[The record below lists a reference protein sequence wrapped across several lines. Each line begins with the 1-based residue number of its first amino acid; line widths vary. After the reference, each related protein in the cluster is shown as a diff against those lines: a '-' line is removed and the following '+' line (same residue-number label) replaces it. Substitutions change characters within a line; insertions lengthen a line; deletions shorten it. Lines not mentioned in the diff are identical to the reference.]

1 MPVRM
6 TKADKLAAEL
16 LLGSR
21 WAPVTNTLSF
31 INAPLEEAAQV
42 WHDCY
47 AASYP
52 KWNVG
57 LYEHTGSLE
66 EHFNTMLP
74 LAAGAKTLFL
84 ETLDPSWTLA
94 VNNNAYTGPD
104 LSSMLTVEY
113 AQNRRIKSVI
123 VVEIPHTLDRK
134 NYPQWRGRY
143 GGRSFIVLG
152 PGHAKTGVFL
162 NNSDRWEFARGG
174 EILDF
179 EDTGAYAS
187 PRTTDRFTHEMLVN
201 YCRHLGLDPYNEDFY
216 VPNGRGI
223 MVGPRPE
230 SGPERGYSLA
240 EARAGKEN
248 RDVPRTE
255 REL

>member
-6 TKADKLAAEL
+6 TKGDKLAAEL

-31 INAPLEEAAQV
+31 INAPLEQAAQV

-47 AASYP
+47 ASSYP
-52 KWNVG
+52 KWNIVQT
-57 LYEHTGSLE
+57 EHTGTVE
-66 EHFNTMLP
+66 EHFSRLLP

-84 ETLDPSWTLA
+84 ETLNPDWTLA

-113 AQNRRIKSVI
+113 AQNRGIRSVI
-123 VVEIPHTLDRK
+123 VMEVPHTLDRK
-134 NYPQWRGRY
+134 TYSQWRGRY
-143 GGRSFIVLG
+143 GGRRFIVLG
-152 PGHAKTGVFL
+152 PGKAKTGVFL
-162 NNSDRWEFARGG
+162 VNEDKWVFSRGG
-174 EILDF
+174 EVLDF
-179 EDTGAYAS
+179 EDTKAYDS
-187 PRTTDRFTHEMLVN
+187 PRATDRFTHEMLVD
-201 YCRHLGLDPYNEDFY
+201 YCRHLGLDPYNENFY

-223 MVGPRPE
+223 MVGPLSE
-230 SGPERGYSLA
+230 STGYTLA
-240 EARAGKEN
+240 EARAGTED
-248 RDVPRTE
+248 RDVPRTD